1 MALKRSKENK
11 RIAGVCAG
19 IGKEYNIDATV
30 IRLIFVI
37 ATLMGFGLPVI
48 IYIVMALLLEEE

>member
-11 RIAGVCAG
+11 LIAGVCAG
-19 IGKEYNIDATV
+19 IGKEYNVDPAV
-30 IRLIFVI
+30 IRLVFAI
-37 ATLMGFGLPVI
+37 ATLMGFGLPII